1 MPQAYDPTSSV
12 GRVRLLCN
20 DTNPDDY
27 LFADNEIETF
37 LALEGD
43 VIKLAA
49 AQAIDTIADNEAL
62 LSKAI
67 RAQDI
72 QADGPKVADSLRKR
86 AAALRAQVATAD
98 DTAED
103 AGYFEVI
110 QLNGDA
116 EPPELTEWEYYA

>member
-1 MPQAYDPTSSV
+1 MPDAYTPSTPA
-12 GRVRLLCN
+12 GMVRLLIN

-27 LFADNEIETF
+27 LFDDTEIATF
-37 LALEGD
+37 LTMEGD
-43 VIKLAA
+43 VVKLAA

-62 LSKAI
+62 LAKAI
-67 RAQDI
+67 RTQDL
-72 QADGPKVADSLRKR
+72 QVDGAKVADSLRKR